1 MAADERPVMEWI
13 PRARVS
19 LVVRFEEFGSAI
31 SSKPPATKQMLR
43 KGTASDKDLEYVVDP
58 DSPPGAKRY
67 LLQPKKGGKTTQASP
82 DKLTWPLW
90 GIVPMTVNHTRN
102 GLEKA
107 DTATVTLA
115 FTDAP
120 FDPRCIRSCAITYF
134 LGTITAD
141 QAAAEP
147 DATGPT
153 MVPDTWTDARGNV
166 RSNERFDGWVDSW
179 EADYEDGVPV
189 VKLEC
194 RDNRAVLIDQEAPP
208 QLHLDP
214 KLTLDKAVA
223 DYLSN
228 FPQFAGISVEWRGDD
243 DAPQLSSVMPTKG
256 HEKGTKTGTDKSS
269 VMDYLKEMCETC
281 ACILMMEGH
290 TLVVTKPRTVYKGHP
305 SRPSDAHSGANRT
318 MNGTRL
324 PYRTFVYGHN
334 VKTMKFGRKYNAAAP
349 TNLEV
354 RCVVGSTVVE
364 AWGLE
369 RAYKRWY
376 EGPVVCLTIR
386 GRGEKLTG
394 TTNHPVLTP
403 HGWIRIGDVV
413 EGDELV
419 CCDGGERDPRR
430 DQDEHVM
437 PTTLV
442 ELFGAI
448 ANSGNPQRIPTTV
461 VDFHGDGMDSDV
473 EIVVPDTLLRDGIE
487 SAKSEHVDEFGF
499 KRTCQRLGRF
509 HSFGSGYA
517 RTLNLIVRKWFSTRN
532 LVARSGH
539 LFQNFWRRLLES
551 KALSFLMSPDVD
563 PHVPEVFEEPT
574 RVSAGLNL
582 EGPDGLPGNVTT
594 CKVLDVRRDFFSG
607 HVYNLQT
614 KHGWYVA
621 SGIITHNCYMGSQKK
636 TIIARVPD
644 ITTQAMPGNGADK
657 KWTVRVVTGI
667 TSRDQLKI
675 VAQSAYEQQGR
686 KELTAEV
693 TTTALASFGGDNY
706 DPDILDLLPGDTFDA
721 YLMREQDMA
730 TTVGGIEDAAMQHG
744 KIVAMMLDFGYTP
757 DIANAY
763 ADAYVAGGFTTS
775 FYAMAVKTDWD
786 HESGVSISV
795 NGTNYVE
802 VRLDK
807 EIT

>member
-1 MAADERPVMEWI
+1 MAVDERPAMEWV

-19 LVVRFEEFGSAI
+19 LVVRFEEFGTAI

-43 KGTASDKDLEYVVDP
+43 KGTSSDKDLEYVVDP

-67 LLQPKKGGKTTQASP
+67 LLQPKAGGKTKQASA

-90 GIVPMTVNHTRN
+90 GIIPMTVNHTRN

-120 FDPRCIRSCAITYF
+120 FDPRCIRSCAITYY

-147 DATGPT
+147 DADGPT

-194 RDNRAVLIDQEAPP
+194 RDNRAVLIDQESPP

-228 FPQFAGISVEWRGDD
+228 FPQFAGISVEWRGDG
-243 DAPQLSSVMPTKG
+243 DAPTLSSVMPSKG
-256 HEKGTKTGTDKSS
+256 HEKGTNTGKEKST
-269 VMDYLKEMCETC
+269 VMDYLKEMCESC
-281 ACILMMEGH
+281 GCILMMEGP
-290 TLVVTKPRTVYKGHP
+290 TLVVTKPRTVFKGHP
-305 SRPSDAHSGANRT
+305 SRPSDSHSNANRT

-349 TNLEV
+349 SNLEV
-354 RCVVGSTVVE
+354 RC
-364 AWGLE
+364 
-369 RAYKRWY
+369 Y
-376 EGPVVCLTIR
+376 
-386 GRGEKLTG
+386 
-394 TTNHPVLTP
+394 
-403 HGWIRIGDVV
+403 
-413 EGDELV
+413 
-419 CCDGGERDPRR
+419 
-430 DQDEHVM
+430 
-437 PTTLV
+437 
-442 ELFGAI
+442 
-448 ANSGNPQRIPTTV
+448 IP
-461 VDFHGDGMDSDV
+461 S
-473 EIVVPDTLLRDGIE
+473 L
-487 SAKSEHVDEFGF
+487 
-499 KRTCQRLGRF
+499 
-509 HSFGSGYA
+509 
-517 RTLNLIVRKWFSTRN
+517 
-532 LVARSGH
+532 
-539 LFQNFWRRLLES
+539 
-551 KALSFLMSPDVD
+551 
-563 PHVPEVFEEPT
+563 
-574 RVSAGLNL
+574 
-582 EGPDGLPGNVTT
+582 
-594 CKVLDVRRDFFSG
+594 
-607 HVYNLQT
+607 
-614 KHGWYVA
+614 
-621 SGIITHNCYMGSQKK
+621 KK
-636 TIIARVPD
+636 TIIARFPD
-644 ITTQAMPGNGADK
+644 ITTQAMPGNGADN
-657 KWTVRVVTGI
+657 KWAVRLVTGI

-675 VAQSAYEQQGR
+675 IAQGAYEQQGR

-693 TTTALASFGGDNY
+693 TTTALASFGGDNF
-706 DPDILDLLPGDTFDA
+706 DPDILDLLPGDTFEA
-721 YLMREQDMA
+721 YLMKEQDMA
-730 TTVGGIEDAAMQHG
+730 TTVGGFEDAALQHD
-744 KIVAMMLDFGYTP
+744 KIASMMRDFGYTA
-757 DIANAY
+757 DISKAY
-763 ADAYVAGGFTTS
+763 ADAYVAGGFTTA

-786 HESGVSISV
+786 VGSGVSISV